1 MQANGQMNDEGI
13 NINNNNEMI
22 DNNDDVEVNEE

>member
-13 NINNNNEMI
+13 NVNNNNEMI

>member
-1 MQANGQMNDEGI
+1 VQANGQMNDEGI
-13 NINNNNEMI
+13 NVNNNNEMI